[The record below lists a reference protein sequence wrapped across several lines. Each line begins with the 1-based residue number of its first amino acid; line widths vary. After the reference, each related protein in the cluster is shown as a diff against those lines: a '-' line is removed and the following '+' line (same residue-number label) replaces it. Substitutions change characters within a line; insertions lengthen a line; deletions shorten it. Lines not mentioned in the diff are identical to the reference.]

1 MILCVH
7 VFGQTKKA
15 DVEVGVICWFVLAHV
30 LTDEMYNAGTLLVR
44 ILCGATVEPLAP
56 CNLRERVFLWTDR
69 SRTSTSGTIESRLP
83 RELQRTGPVGNSAR
97 FEATL

>member
-15 DVEVGVICWFVLAHV
+15 DVEVGLICWFVLAHV

-44 ILCGATVEPLAP
+44 ILSGAILSLLPPATFVSVFSSGPTVPERQPLEP
-56 CNLRERVFLWTDR
+56 
-69 SRTSTSGTIESRLP
+69 SGADYHGSCSALGLLET
-83 RELQRTGPVGNSAR
+83 LQG